1 MFIYVIIS
9 YRIKTGYKILGGN
22 TMNKSFNKTTTLK
35 ITNNEL
41 NPFDHMNILD
51 HIDNIQINSALQ
63 TINNKTSKLI
73 QISNPEYFVIIH
85 KSTKEI
91 NKIQCSYF
99 KNSTPLSDITR
110 NTYKE
115 ILQYINILNYN
126 IMEVIG

>member
-1 MFIYVIIS
+1 
-9 YRIKTGYKILGGN
+9 
-22 TMNKSFNKTTTLK
+22 MNKSFNKTATLK

-99 KNSTPLSDITR
+99 KNSTALSDITR
-110 NTYKE
+110 STYKE